1 MKGDESKWTS
11 LWMGATII
19 HGRALPPSLL
29 PKRETQMQRERRCFQ
44 IKCISESQVAGTN
57 AFFGEFHTRKA
68 PPIDPHRQE
77 YLLSNRTDQ
86 DKTRLAFLFTLPWGL
101 VCLLS
106 NT

>member
-1 MKGDESKWTS
+1 MDFTLDGCYHHPWTCS
-11 LWMGATII
+11 
-19 HGRALPPSLL
+19 PSL
-29 PKRETQMQRERRCFQ
+29 PTSQKGNTDAKRAKVFQ

>member
-11 LWMGATII
+11 LWMGATVI

-29 PKRETQMQRERRCFQ
+29 PKRETQMQRERSFFQ
-44 IKCISESQVAGTN
+44 IKCTSESQVARTN
-57 AFFGEFHTRKA
+57 AFFGEFHTRKT

-86 DKTRLAFLFTLPWGL
+86 DKTRLAFLFTLPWGS
-101 VCLLS
+101 CMS
-106 NT
+106 PF